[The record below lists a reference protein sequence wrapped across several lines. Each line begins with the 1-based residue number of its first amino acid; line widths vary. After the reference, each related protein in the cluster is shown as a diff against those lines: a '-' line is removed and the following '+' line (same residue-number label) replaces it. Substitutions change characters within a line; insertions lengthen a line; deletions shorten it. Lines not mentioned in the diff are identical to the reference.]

1 MVSCLNIPYP
11 IKKNNITFW
20 LFHRRVKTF
29 FPGVSEWKEMKN
41 GLVRIAPETI
51 QVFRLRN

>member
-41 GLVRIAPETI
+41 GLVRIALETI